1 LKQALQI
8 GHSQRLQL
16 TPQLQQSIRLLQ
28 MSYADL
34 TQEISVAMESNPFLE
49 EAESTGP
56 DAPLPDLPVVDTDE
70 ESALEDRIHADR
82 DDPNEHYWDSTAT
95 SERRWD
101 ESSQASSSFDPFSS
115 VSVSAESQWQN
126 PPDGMTQVLLG
137 ELALHRLSES
147 DQWIARA
154 LIGCLDPQGYLT
166 VDYDELRQIL
176 APQAVPEDSEINSVL
191 HLLQQLSWPGIG
203 ARDLR
208 ECLTLQ
214 LSALDPDTPELN
226 TAQRLVETHLAL
238 LSAHRYDELVRLL
251 DIDRPTLAR
260 ALALIH
266 SLDPKPGE
274 RLFEQVATSIIP
286 DAMVRRQG
294 DRWTTSLTQENARRV
309 QLNDH
314 YRQYLRGQDPP
325 TQKYL
330 QENLRNAQWFIRSLE
345 QRDSTILRVAREIVD
360 VQQGF
365 MDNGD
370 SALVPL
376 TMRVVAQ
383 QLELHESTI
392 SRAVDQKH
400 LLTPHGVYP
409 LKYFF
414 SGGVGESS
422 GPATSA
428 RAVQARIRK
437 VIESEAPLKPVSD
450 SQLVTILDNQ
460 GIQIARR
467 TVAKYREQMNIP
479 PATQRRSVL

>member
-1 LKQALQI
+1 
-8 GHSQRLQL
+8 
-16 TPQLQQSIRLLQ
+16 
-28 MSYADL
+28 
-34 TQEISVAMESNPFLE
+34 
-49 EAESTGP
+49 
-56 DAPLPDLPVVDTDE
+56 
-70 ESALEDRIHADR
+70 
-82 DDPNEHYWDSTAT
+82 
-95 SERRWD
+95 
-101 ESSQASSSFDPFSS
+101 
-115 VSVSAESQWQN
+115 
-126 PPDGMTQVLLG
+126 
-137 ELALHRLSES
+137 
-147 DQWIARA
+147 
-154 LIGCLDPQGYLT
+154 

-176 APQAVPEDSEINSVL
+176 APQTVPEDSEIDSVL

-203 ARDLR
+203 ARNLC

-226 TAQRLVETHLAL
+226 TARQLVETHLAL

-274 RLFEQVATSIIP
+274 RLSEQVASSIIP

-294 DRWTTSLTQENARRV
+294 DHWTASLTQENARRV
-309 QLNDH
+309 ELNDH

-330 QENLRNAQWFIRSLE
+330 QENLRDAQWFIRSLE
-345 QRDSTILRVAREIVD
+345 QRDSTILRVVREIVD

-383 QLELHESTI
+383 RLELHESTI
-392 SRAVDQKH
+392 SRAIDQKH

-422 GPATSA
+422 GSTTSA

-450 SQLVTILDNQ
+450 SQLVAILDNE
-460 GIQIARR
+460 GIKIARR
-467 TVAKYREQMNIP
+467 TVAKYREQMNIL

>member
-1 LKQALQI
+1 
-8 GHSQRLQL
+8 
-16 TPQLQQSIRLLQ
+16 

-56 DAPLPDLPVVDTDE
+56 DAPPPDLPVVEPDE
-70 ESALEDRIHADR
+70 ESVIEYEIQADW

-95 SERRWD
+95 SGRRCD
-101 ESSQASSSFDPFSS
+101 KPSQASSNFDPSSS
-115 VSVSAESQWQN
+115 VSVGAESQWQN
-126 PPDGMTQVLLG
+126 PPGGITQILLG

-147 DQWIARA
+147 DRWIARA
-154 LIGCLDPQGYLT
+154 LIGCLDPQGYLA

-176 APQAVPEDSEINSVL
+176 APQTVPEDSEIDSVL

-203 ARDLR
+203 ARNLC

-226 TAQRLVETHLAL
+226 TARQLVETHLAL

-274 RLFEQVATSIIP
+274 RLSEQVASSIIP

-294 DRWTTSLTQENARRV
+294 DHWTASLTQENARRV
-309 QLNDH
+309 ELNDH

-330 QENLRNAQWFIRSLE
+330 QENLRDAQWFIRSLE
-345 QRDSTILRVAREIVD
+345 QRDSTILRVVREIVD

-383 QLELHESTI
+383 RLELHESTI
-392 SRAVDQKH
+392 SRAIDQKH

-422 GPATSA
+422 GSTTSA

-450 SQLVTILDNQ
+450 SQLVAILDNE
-460 GIQIARR
+460 GIKIARR
-467 TVAKYREQMNIP
+467 TVAKYREQMNIL

>member
-8 GHSQRLQL
+8 RHNQRLQL

-70 ESALEDRIHADR
+70 ESALEDEIHADR

-95 SERRWD
+95 SAHRWD
-101 ESSQASSSFDPFSS
+101 EPSQASSSFDPSSS

-137 ELALHRLSES
+137 ES
-147 DQWIARA
+147 DQWIAHA
-154 LIGCLDPQGYLT
+154 LIGCLDPQGYLA

-176 APQAVPEDSEINSVL
+176 APQTVPEDSEINSVL

-214 LSALDPDTPELN
+214 LSALDPNTPELN

-274 RLFEQVATSIIP
+274 RLFEQVATSILP

-294 DRWTTSLTQENARRV
+294 DRWTTSLTQENAQRV
-309 QLNDH
+309 QLND
-314 YRQYLRGQDPP
+314 QYLSGQDPP

-365 MDNGD
+365 MDHGD

-383 QLELHESTI
+383 RLELHESTI

-450 SQLVTILDNQ
+450 SQLVTILDNE